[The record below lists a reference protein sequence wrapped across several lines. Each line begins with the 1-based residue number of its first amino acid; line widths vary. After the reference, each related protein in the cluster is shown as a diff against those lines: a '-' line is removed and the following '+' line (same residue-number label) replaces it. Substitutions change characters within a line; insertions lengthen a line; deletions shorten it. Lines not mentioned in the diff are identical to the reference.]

1 MTPLSRWRVVAHIL
15 FGLPVAI
22 AAVLDP
28 RGAYS
33 IILLVA
39 FTAALVPGF
48 EQLCTVLRCTK
59 VPRLRYLL
67 QSSLRRRTLAALLL
81 GGAWTLLVLIGSYV
95 LIPFILQGS
104 SEALAGLQKFADTIS
119 KDFGDAWSTFGPLLE
134 KIGISQGMFDKA
146 VAWIRDHAQAIVAPG
161 TLVLQWIASTFLKGT
176 ISVFMV
182 VSLPYFIIFMLW
194 DWKRESDFATS
205 ITHSLF
211 PKEVARALIE
221 WWNTFTVL
229 SSKLFKAL
237 GIGMVAYTGI
247 YIAALVVT
255 HFLGYPMS
263 IARAVFDGCILGV
276 IAGVPVLGGIA
287 NLVVIAVIAVT
298 SFGADGHILLA
309 LLALGG
315 AVFKL
320 EMGIVTPLLVGKHL
334 EFSSIGLLVCF
345 VAGFAMWGT
354 SLLGIG
360 TALLLLPYFKA
371 TKVTWDHMQAQK

>member
-1 MTPLSRWRVVAHIL
+1 MTHLFRWRVVVYVL
-15 FGLPVAI
+15 FGLPIAVA
-22 AAVLDP
+22 ALLDP

-48 EQLCTVLRCTK
+48 EQLCTILRCTNI
-59 VPRLRYLL
+59 PRLRYLL
-67 QSSLRRRTLAALLL
+67 RSDLTRRTLSAVII
-81 GGAWTLLVLIGSYV
+81 GGVWTLLVVMGSYV

-104 SEALAGLQKFADTIS
+104 SEALAGLQKFADTVS
-119 KDFGDAWSTFGPLLE
+119 KDFGDAWVTFGPLLE
-134 KIGISQGMFDKA
+134 KIGITQGMFDKT
-146 VAWIRDHAQAIVAPG
+146 VHWIKEHAQAVVTPG
-161 TLVLQWIASTFLKGT
+161 TLVLQWIASLFLKGT
-176 ISVFMV
+176 LSLFLV
-182 VSLPYFIIFMLW
+182 VTLPYFIIFMLW
-194 DWKRESDFATS
+194 DWKRESEFATS
-205 ITHSLF
+205 ITQSLF
-211 PKEVARALIE
+211 PREVAVALID
-221 WWNTFTVL
+221 WWNTFTNL

-237 GIGMVAYTGI
+237 GIGMVAYTVI
-247 YIAALVVT
+247 YVLALVAT

-276 IAGVPVLGGIA
+276 IAGIPVLGGIA
-287 NLVVIAVIAVT
+287 NLALIALISIT
-298 SFGADGHILLA
+298 SFGADGHIFIVLFALA
-309 LLALGG
+309 A

-320 EMGIVTPLLVGKHL
+320 EMGVVTPLLVGKHL

-371 TKVTWDHMQAQK
+371 TKVTWDRMRTHA